1 METNLGAAGIAAL
14 AEQLGELGL
23 DMSRVTLGQDDAGA
37 YVSDG
42 TNVTRCTSLE
52 EMRVAAVVMATG
64 AGAAGRANL
73 PGDWTVRGRVIVA
86 RTEHAYYGRMPTRRE
101 ILRDVARMLQAG
113 QTVESARMVPNK
125 YRAGRSDLIIVAVH
139 CDDDYPTRRARS
151 LVVMNAADG
160 AS

>member
-1 METNLGAAGIAAL
+1 MDTNLGAALIAAL
-14 AEQLGELGL
+14 AESLGELGL

-42 TNVTRCTSLE
+42 TTVTRCTSIE
-52 EMRVAAVVMATG
+52 EMRTAALIMAGG
-64 AGAAGRANL
+64 ARPALRATL

-86 RTEHAYYGRMPTRRE
+86 RTEHAYYGGMPTRRE
-101 ILRDVARMLQAG
+101 ILRDVALMLRAG

-125 YRAGRSDLIIVAVH
+125 YHPGRSDLVIVAVH
-139 CDDDYPTRRARS
+139 CGDDYRTRRERS
-151 LVVMNAADG
+151 LTVVNAAPG

>member
-23 DMSRVTLGQDDAGA
+23 DMSRVTLGLDDAGA

-52 EMRVAAVVMATG
+52 EMRAAAVVMAGG
-64 AGAAGRANL
+64 AGAVGRATL

-86 RTEHAYYGRMPTRRE
+86 RTEHAYYGGMPTCRE
-101 ILRDVARMLQAG
+101 ILRDVACMLRAG
-113 QTVESARMVPNK
+113 QAVESACMVPNK
-125 YRAGRSDLIIVAVH
+125 YRPGRSDLVIVAVH

-151 LVVMNAADG
+151 LAVISAAGG